1 MANENLVF
9 LREARDL
16 LRKGLDKLDKLST
29 YRVGAMRET
38 DEADL
43 SILREIEAQGEETR
57 AGLKMLLR
65 ELARGEL
72 EEGGILTVARALN
85 LPNEDGYLCE
95 AHRLS
100 LRRIGAYLRDKEIR
114 ERMQGDLRQMYESIA
129 KLEENEWRNNIPRAA
144 KWAENSGFHVTP
156 EAGTGVFVATLALP
170 ADDGVQ
176 LRLEL
181 AGGTMRMS
189 LHPLHGPGL
198 LTPIVY
204 RDLSD
209 LYKQAEKLPESE
221 RTEEFRRF
229 LLYVMRSEVGHRGAL
244 DPSSV
249 KYSRLLSYLGKRWN
263 HEEVPR

>member
-100 LRRIGAYLRDKEIR
+100 LRRIGVYLRDKEMR
-114 ERMQGDLRQMYESIA
+114 ERMQGDLRQLNEKIRR
-129 KLEENEWRNNIPRAA
+129 LEEEVWRNSTPRAA
-144 KWAENSGFHVTP
+144 EWAK
-156 EAGTGVFVATLALP
+156 EAGFYVT
-170 ADDGVQ
+170 Q
-176 LRLEL
+176 
-181 AGGTMRMS
+181 
-189 LHPLHGPGL
+189 
-198 LTPIVY
+198 
-204 RDLSD
+204 
-209 LYKQAEKLPESE
+209 
-221 RTEEFRRF
+221 EE
-229 LLYVMRSEVGHRGAL
+229 
-244 DPSSV
+244 
-249 KYSRLLSYLGKRWN
+249 
-263 HEEVPR
+263 